1 VETTGLNL
9 YNEGTILVG
18 YLSQQECTQF
28 QEGTVFMKAW
38 IDQRIGR
45 QFLFVFY
52 LFIGLILLTSLA
64 VYMYTENRIEQTT
77 SSLENISERRTNATE
92 LFETWQSMQYEMR
105 GYVILGDEAMLARV
119 KEKQDLIEIQTAW
132 FETNAVTEKEKTYA
146 SDARTL
152 FSAYQQRVMP
162 SLERYVIAKREGTV
176 TEPFLKMPTLGK
188 VTPQAEP
195 PADRKFKINSK
206 SAADMSASIV
216 DMETVFTEYRN
227 SLNEEEN
234 QLREQLAT
242 HTKWAQVLWLLS
254 LLAVLLVLFI
264 AARPYV
270 KRLTGQLQNL
280 IINSDRLADERIIPI
295 PAAVSS
301 RNEVGQL
308 TNSFRQMASSLAT
321 QRNQV
326 EEEREKTARLLH
338 SIRDAVIYVEHTT
351 HEKFANQALFIMFN
365 QAATKRSEMDL
376 YRLDADLEELGLQVD
391 QKDSFLSF
399 MRRAF
404 DGESM
409 EESVTFSM
417 NQEERFIQ
425 MYAEKIHLRGTRHG
439 TMLVFRD
446 VTQETEVDRLKT
458 ELVSTVSHELRTP
471 LTSIIGFTELLRYRT
486 MPAERIDQ
494 YLGMIHQETLRLE
507 DLISNLL
514 DVQRMESGKQTY
526 HSRPESLHTI
536 LKETIAIHQGASEH
550 HQLALEC
557 DTNLYVYGDR
567 DRLSQ
572 LFTNLLHNAIKY
584 SPEGGKV
591 AVCVTN
597 DKSDVIE
604 ISIQDTGIGIP
615 TSALPKLFDKFYRVD
630 NSASR
635 KIGGTGLGLAICKEI
650 AEGHGGTIRV
660 DSSVGHGSTFTII
673 LPKYAAED
681 QLSS

>member
-1 VETTGLNL
+1 
-9 YNEGTILVG
+9 
-18 YLSQQECTQF
+18 
-28 QEGTVFMKAW
+28 MKAW

-119 KEKQDLIEIQTAW
+119 KEKQDLIEIQTTW

-365 QAATKRSEMDL
+365 QAATKRNEMDL

-391 QKDSFLSF
+391 QKDSFFSF

-550 HQLALEC
+550 HQLDLEC

>member
-1 VETTGLNL
+1 METTGLNL

-365 QAATKRSEMDL
+365 QAATKRNEMDL

-391 QKDSFLSF
+391 QKDSFFSF

>member
-1 VETTGLNL
+1 
-9 YNEGTILVG
+9 
-18 YLSQQECTQF
+18 
-28 QEGTVFMKAW
+28 
-38 IDQRIGR
+38 
-45 QFLFVFY
+45 
-52 LFIGLILLTSLA
+52 
-64 VYMYTENRIEQTT
+64 
-77 SSLENISERRTNATE
+77 
-92 LFETWQSMQYEMR
+92 
-105 GYVILGDEAMLARV
+105 
-119 KEKQDLIEIQTAW
+119 
-132 FETNAVTEKEKTYA
+132 
-146 SDARTL
+146 
-152 FSAYQQRVMP
+152 
-162 SLERYVIAKREGTV
+162 
-176 TEPFLKMPTLGK
+176 
-188 VTPQAEP
+188 
-195 PADRKFKINSK
+195 
-206 SAADMSASIV
+206 
-216 DMETVFTEYRN
+216 
-227 SLNEEEN
+227 
-234 QLREQLAT
+234 
-242 HTKWAQVLWLLS
+242 
-254 LLAVLLVLFI
+254 
-264 AARPYV
+264 
-270 KRLTGQLQNL
+270 
-280 IINSDRLADERIIPI
+280 
-295 PAAVSS
+295 
-301 RNEVGQL
+301 
-308 TNSFRQMASSLAT
+308 MASSLAT

-351 HEKFANQALFIMFN
+351 HERFANQALFVMFN
-365 QAATKRSEMDL
+365 QAATKRNEMDL

-391 QKDSFLSF
+391 QKDSFFSF

-486 MPAERIDQ
+486 MPAERIEQ
-494 YLGMIHQETLRLE
+494 YLGMIHKETLRLE

-526 HSRPESLHTI
+526 HSQPESLHAI

-550 HQLALEC
+550 HQLSLEC

-572 LFTNLLHNAIKY
+572 LFTNMLHNAIKY
-584 SPEGGKV
+584 SPDGGKV

-604 ISIQDTGIGIP
+604 ISIQDAGIGIP
-615 TSALPKLFDKFYRVD
+615 ASALPKLFDKFYRVD

-650 AEGHGGTIRV
+650 AEGHGGTIHV

>member
-1 VETTGLNL
+1 M
-9 YNEGTILVG
+9 
-18 YLSQQECTQF
+18 ECTQF
-28 QEGTVFMKAW
+28 QEGTVYMKAW

-64 VYMYTENRIEQTT
+64 VYVFTENRIEQTT
-77 SSLENISERRTNATE
+77 TSLENVSERRTNATE

-105 GYVILGDEAMLARV
+105 GYVILGDEEMLTRV
-119 KEKQDLIEIQTAW
+119 KDKQALIETQTAW
-132 FETNAVTEKEKTYA
+132 FEANAVTEKEKLYA

-152 FSAYQQRVMP
+152 FSAYQERVMP
-162 SLERYVIAKREGTV
+162 SLERYVVAKRAGTV
-176 TEPFLKMPTLGK
+176 TEPFLQMPTLGK

-216 DMETVFTEYRN
+216 DMESVFTEYRN

-254 LLAVLLVLFI
+254 LLGVLLVLFI

-270 KRLTGQLQNL
+270 QRLTGQLQDL
-280 IINSDRLADERIIPI
+280 IVNSGRLAHEQVV
-295 PAAVSS
+295 PAQWGSS

-308 TNSFRQMASSLAT
+308 TDSFRQMASSLAT
-321 QRNQV
+321 QRHQV

-351 HEKFANQALFIMFN
+351 NDKMANQALFVMFN
-365 QAATKRSEMDL
+365 QAVTKRNEMDL
-376 YRLDADLEELGLQVD
+376 YRLDADLEALGLQVD
-391 QKDSFLSF
+391 QKDAFFSF

-404 DGESM
+404 EGESM

-471 LTSIIGFTELLRYRT
+471 LTSIIGFTELLRYRSLQ
-486 MPAERIDQ
+486 PERVDQ

-514 DVQRMESGKQTY
+514 DVQRMESGQQAYDNK
-526 HSRPESLHTI
+526 PERLHDI
-536 LKETIAIHQGASEH
+536 LAETIAMHQGSSLH
-550 HQLALEC
+550 HNLTLEC
-557 DTNLYVYGDR
+557 GTNLLVYGDR

-591 AVCVTN
+591 AVCVTH
-597 DKSDVIE
+597 DQADTIE
-604 ISIQDTGIGIP
+604 ISVQDKGIGIP
-615 TSALPKLFDKFYRVD
+615 ESAISKLFDKFYRVD

-650 AEGHGGTIRV
+650 AEGHGGSIHV
-660 DSSVGHGSTFTII
+660 DSSVGEGSTFTIT
-673 LPKYAAED
+673 LPKYVAED
-681 QLSS
+681 KMSS

>member
-1 VETTGLNL
+1 
-9 YNEGTILVG
+9 
-18 YLSQQECTQF
+18 
-28 QEGTVFMKAW
+28 MKAW
-38 IDQRIGR
+38 IDERIGR

-64 VYMYTENRIEQTT
+64 VYVYTENKIEQTT
-77 SSLENISERRTNATE
+77 SSLENVSERRTNATE

-105 GYVILGDEAMLARV
+105 GYVLLGDEELLARV
-119 KEKQDLIEIQTAW
+119 KEKQDLIETQTAW
-132 FETNAVTEKEKTYA
+132 FETNAVTEKEQTYA
-146 SDARTL
+146 RDARTL

-162 SLERYVIAKREGTV
+162 SLERYVSAKREGTV
-176 TEPFLKMPTLGK
+176 TEPFLQMPTLGK

-195 PADRKFKINSK
+195 EADRKFKINAK
-206 SAADMSASIV
+206 SSADMSASIV

-227 SLNEEEN
+227 ALNTEEN

-254 LLAVLLVLFI
+254 LLAVLFVLFI

-270 KRLTGQLQNL
+270 QRLTGQLQEL
-280 IINSDRLADERIIPI
+280 IMNSERLTDDRVIPI
-295 PAAVSS
+295 PVLAST

-308 TNSFRQMASSLAT
+308 NDSFRQMASSLSS
-321 QRNQV
+321 QRYQV

-351 HEKFANQALFIMFN
+351 HEKLANQALFVMFN
-365 QAATKRSEMDL
+365 QAITKRNEMDL

-391 QKDSFLSF
+391 QKDSFFSF

-404 DGESM
+404 DGEGT

-417 NQEERFIQ
+417 SQEARFIQ

-471 LTSIIGFTELLRYRT
+471 LTSIIGFTELMRYRK
-486 MPAERIDQ
+486 MPAERTDQ

-526 HSRPESLHTI
+526 QNEPESLYNI
-536 LKETIAIHQGASEH
+536 LAETIAVHQGASQH
-550 HQLALEC
+550 HDLSFEC
-557 DTNLYVYGDR
+557 DAEILVYGDR
-567 DRLSQ
+567 NRLSQ
-572 LFTNLLHNAIKY
+572 LFTNLLHNAVKY
-584 SPEGGKV
+584 SPNGGKV
-591 AVCVTN
+591 TVCVTN
-597 DKSDVIE
+597 EQSDGVE
-604 ISIQDTGIGIP
+604 ISVEDSGIGIP

-650 AEGHGGTIRV
+650 VEGHGGTIRV
-660 DSSVGHGSTFTII
+660 DSRLGLGSTFTIV
-673 LPKYAAED
+673 LPKYIEED
-681 QLSS
+681 KMSG

>member
-1 VETTGLNL
+1 
-9 YNEGTILVG
+9 
-18 YLSQQECTQF
+18 
-28 QEGTVFMKAW
+28 MKAW

-52 LFIGLILLTSLA
+52 LFIGLILLTSLG
-64 VYMYTENRIEQTT
+64 VYVYTENRIEQTT
-77 SSLENISERRTNATE
+77 TSLENVSERRTNATE

-105 GYVILGDEAMLARV
+105 GYVILGDEEMLTRV
-119 KEKQDLIEIQTAW
+119 KDKQALIETQTAW
-132 FETNAVTEKEKTYA
+132 FEANAVTEKEKVYA

-152 FSAYQQRVMP
+152 FSAYQERVMP
-162 SLERYVIAKREGTV
+162 SLERYVVAKRTGTV
-176 TEPFLKMPTLGK
+176 TEPFLQMPTLGK

-216 DMETVFTEYRN
+216 DMESVFTEYRN
-227 SLNEEEN
+227 SLNDEEN
-234 QLREQLAT
+234 MLREQLAT

-270 KRLTGQLQNL
+270 QRLTGQLQDL
-280 IINSDRLADERIIPI
+280 IVNSGRLADEQTVPMQW
-295 PAAVSS
+295 ASS

-308 TNSFRQMASSLAT
+308 TDSFRQMASSLAM
-321 QRNQV
+321 QRHQV

-351 HEKFANQALFIMFN
+351 NEKMANQALFVMFN
-365 QAATKRSEMDL
+365 QAITKRNEMDL
-376 YRLDADLEELGLQVD
+376 YRLDADLEALGLQVD
-391 QKDSFLSF
+391 QKDAFFSF
-399 MRRAF
+399 MRHAF
-404 DGESM
+404 EGEGM

-417 NQEERFIQ
+417 NQEARFIQ

-471 LTSIIGFTELLRYRT
+471 LTSIIGFTELLRYRSLQ
-486 MPAERIDQ
+486 PDRVDQ

-514 DVQRMESGKQTY
+514 DVQRMESGQQAY
-526 HSRPESLHTI
+526 EYQPERLHDI
-536 LKETIAIHQGASEH
+536 LSETIALHQGASQH
-550 HQLALEC
+550 HALTLEC
-557 DTNLYVYGDR
+557 DTNLLVYGDR
-567 DRLSQ
+567 NRLSQ

-584 SPEGGKV
+584 SPDGGKV
-591 AVCVTN
+591 AVCVTH
-597 DKSDVIE
+597 DQTDTIE
-604 ISIQDTGIGIP
+604 ISVQDKGIGIP
-615 TSALPKLFDKFYRVD
+615 ESAISKLFDKFYRVD

-650 AEGHGGTIRV
+650 AEGHGGSIHV
-660 DSSVGHGSTFTII
+660 DSRVGHGSTFTIT
-673 LPKYAAED
+673 LPKYVAED
-681 QLSS
+681 KMSS

>member
-1 VETTGLNL
+1 
-9 YNEGTILVG
+9 
-18 YLSQQECTQF
+18 
-28 QEGTVFMKAW
+28 MKAW
-38 IDQRIGR
+38 IDERIGR

-64 VYMYTENRIEQTT
+64 VYVYTENRIEETT
-77 SSLENISERRTNATE
+77 SSLENVSERRTNATE

-105 GYVILGDEAMLARV
+105 GYVLLGDEELLVRV
-119 KEKQDLIEIQTAW
+119 KEKQVLIETQTAW
-132 FETNAVTEKEKTYA
+132 FETNAVTEKEQTYA
-146 SDARTL
+146 GDARAL

-162 SLERYVIAKREGTV
+162 SLERYVVAKREGTV
-176 TEPFLKMPTLGK
+176 TEPFLQMPTLGK
-188 VTPQAEP
+188 VTPQTEAQ
-195 PADRKFKINSK
+195 ADRKFKINSK

-227 SLNEEEN
+227 ALNAEEN

-254 LLAVLLVLFI
+254 LLTVLLVLFI

-270 KRLTGQLQNL
+270 QRLTGQLQEL
-280 IINSDRLADERIIPI
+280 ITNSKRLTDDRVIPV
-295 PAAVSS
+295 PVLVST

-308 TNSFRQMASSLAT
+308 TDSFRQMASSLSS
-321 QRNQV
+321 QRYQV

-351 HEKFANQALFIMFN
+351 HEKLANQALFVMFN
-365 QAATKRSEMDL
+365 QAITKQNETDL

-391 QKDSFLSF
+391 QKDSFFSF

-404 DGESM
+404 DGEAM

-471 LTSIIGFTELLRYRT
+471 LTSIIGFTELMRYRT
-486 MPAERIDQ
+486 MPAERTDQ

-526 HSRPESLHTI
+526 QNEPESLYDI
-536 LKETIAIHQGASEH
+536 LAETIAVHQGASQH
-550 HQLALEC
+550 HYLSFEC
-557 DTNLYVYGDR
+557 DTDVLVYGDR
-567 DRLSQ
+567 NRLSQ

-584 SPEGGKV
+584 SPNGGKV
-591 AVCVTN
+591 AVSVTN
-597 DKSDVIE
+597 DQSDGVE
-604 ISIQDTGIGIP
+604 ISVTDSGIGIP

-650 AEGHGGTIRV
+650 VEGHDGTIRV
-660 DSSVGHGSTFTII
+660 DSRVGLGSTFTIV
-673 LPKYAAED
+673 LPKYIEED
-681 QLSS
+681 QMSG

>member
-1 VETTGLNL
+1 
-9 YNEGTILVG
+9 
-18 YLSQQECTQF
+18 
-28 QEGTVFMKAW
+28 MKAW

-162 SLERYVIAKREGTV
+162 SLERYVIAKREETV

-188 VTPQAEP
+188 VNPQAEP

-234 QLREQLAT
+234 LLREQLAT

-270 KRLTGQLQNL
+270 QRLTGQLHEL
-280 IINSDRLADERIIPI
+280 IINSERLADERIIPI

-365 QAATKRSEMDL
+365 QAATKRNEMDL

-391 QKDSFLSF
+391 QKDSFFSF

-417 NQEERFIQ
+417 NQEARFIQ

-486 MPAERIDQ
+486 MPAERTDQ

-526 HSRPESLHTI
+526 HSQPESLHDI
-536 LKETIAIHQGASEH
+536 LKETIAVHQGASEH

-584 SPEGGKV
+584 SPDGGKV

-615 TSALPKLFDKFYRVD
+615 MAALPKLFDKFYRVD

-650 AEGHGGTIRV
+650 AEGHGGSIRV

-673 LPKYAAED
+673 LPKYSMED
-681 QLSS
+681 QMSS

>member
-1 VETTGLNL
+1 
-9 YNEGTILVG
+9 
-18 YLSQQECTQF
+18 
-28 QEGTVFMKAW
+28 MKAW

-119 KEKQDLIEIQTAW
+119 KDKQDLIEIQTAW

-270 KRLTGQLQNL
+270 KRLTGQLQEL
-280 IINSDRLADERIIPI
+280 IVNSERLADERIIPI

-365 QAATKRSEMDL
+365 QAATKRNEMDL
-376 YRLDADLEELGLQVD
+376 YRLDADLEELGFQVD
-391 QKDSFLSF
+391 QKDSFFSF

-526 HSRPESLHTI
+526 HSQPESLHAI

-550 HQLALEC
+550 HQLDLEC

-660 DSSVGHGSTFTII
+660 DSSVGHGSTFTIV

>member
-1 VETTGLNL
+1 M
-9 YNEGTILVG
+9 
-18 YLSQQECTQF
+18 QF
-28 QEGTVFMKAW
+28 QEGTVYMKAW

-64 VYMYTENRIEQTT
+64 VYVYTENRIEQTT
-77 SSLENISERRTNATE
+77 TSLENVSERRTNATE

-105 GYVILGDEAMLARV
+105 GYVILGDEEMLTRV
-119 KEKQDLIEIQTAW
+119 KDKQALIETQTAW
-132 FETNAVTEKEKTYA
+132 FEANAVTEKEKVYA

-152 FSAYQQRVMP
+152 FSAYQERVMP
-162 SLERYVIAKREGTV
+162 SLERYVVAKRAGTV
-176 TEPFLKMPTLGK
+176 TEPFLQMPTLGK

-216 DMETVFTEYRN
+216 DMESVFTEYRN
-227 SLNEEEN
+227 SLNDEEN
-234 QLREQLAT
+234 VLREQLAT
-242 HTKWAQVLWLLS
+242 HTQWAQVLWLLS

-264 AARPYV
+264 VARPYV
-270 KRLTGQLQNL
+270 HRLTGQLQDL
-280 IINSDRLADERIIPI
+280 IVNSGRLADEQIVPMQS
-295 PAAVSS
+295 ASS

-308 TNSFRQMASSLAT
+308 TDSFRQMASSLAM
-321 QRNQV
+321 QRHQV

-351 HEKFANQALFIMFN
+351 NEKMANQALFVMFN
-365 QAATKRSEMDL
+365 QAITKRNEMDL

-391 QKDSFLSF
+391 QKESFFSF

-404 DGESM
+404 EGEGM

-417 NQEERFIQ
+417 NQEARFIQ

-471 LTSIIGFTELLRYRT
+471 LTSIIGFTELLRYRSLQS
-486 MPAERIDQ
+486 ERIDQ

-514 DVQRMESGKQTY
+514 DVQRMESGQQAY
-526 HSRPESLHTI
+526 DNQPERLHDI
-536 LKETIAIHQGASEH
+536 LIETIALHQGASQH
-550 HQLALEC
+550 HALTLEC
-557 DTNLYVYGDR
+557 DTNLLVYGDR
-567 DRLSQ
+567 NRLSQ

-584 SPEGGKV
+584 SPDGGKV
-591 AVCVTN
+591 AVCVTHHT
-597 DKSDVIE
+597 SDFID
-604 ISIQDTGIGIP
+604 ISIQDAGIGIP
-615 TSALPKLFDKFYRVD
+615 TSAVPKLFDKFYRVD

-650 AEGHGGTIRV
+650 AEGHGGSIHV
-660 DSSVGHGSTFTII
+660 DSRVGHGSTFTIT
-673 LPKYAAED
+673 LPKYVAED
-681 QLSS
+681 KMSS

>member
-1 VETTGLNL
+1 
-9 YNEGTILVG
+9 
-18 YLSQQECTQF
+18 
-28 QEGTVFMKAW
+28 MKAW
-38 IDQRIGR
+38 IDERIGR

-64 VYMYTENRIEQTT
+64 VYIYTENRIEQTT

-105 GYVILGDEAMLARV
+105 GYVLLGDDEMLARV
-119 KEKQDLIEIQTAW
+119 KEKQELIETQTAW

-162 SLERYVIAKREGTV
+162 SLERYVVAKREGTV

-234 QLREQLAT
+234 QLREQLAA
-242 HTKWAQVLWLLS
+242 HTKWAQALWLLS
-254 LLAVLLVLFI
+254 LLAVLLILFI

-270 KRLTGQLQNL
+270 QRLTGQLQEL
-280 IINSDRLADERIIPI
+280 IKNSERLTDDQIIPLPI
-295 PAAVSS
+295 LAST

-308 TNSFRQMASSLAT
+308 TDSFRQMASSLST
-321 QRNQV
+321 QRDQV

-351 HEKFANQALFIMFN
+351 HEKFANQALFVMFN
-365 QAATKRSEMDL
+365 QAVTKRNEMDL

-391 QKDSFLSF
+391 QKDSFFSF

-404 DGESM
+404 DGKGM

-458 ELVSTVSHELRTP
+458 ELVATVSHELRTP
-471 LTSIIGFTELLRYRT
+471 LTSIIGFTELLRYRK
-486 MPAERIDQ
+486 MPAERTDQ

-526 HSRPESLHTI
+526 QNEPESLHDI
-536 LKETIAIHQGASEH
+536 LAETIAIHQGASQH
-550 HQLALEC
+550 HNLSLEC
-557 DTNLYVYGDR
+557 DTNILVYGDR
-567 DRLSQ
+567 NRLSQ
-572 LFTNLLHNAIKY
+572 LFTNLLHNAVKY
-584 SPEGGKV
+584 SPNGGQV

-597 DKSDVIE
+597 DQSDVVE
-604 ISIQDTGIGIP
+604 ISVQDSGIGIP
-615 TSALPKLFDKFYRVD
+615 KSAIPKLFDKFYRVD

-650 AEGHGGTIRV
+650 AEGHGGTIQV
-660 DSSVGHGSTFTII
+660 DSRVGLGSTFTIV
-673 LPKYAAED
+673 LPKYIAED
-681 QLSS
+681 KMSG

>member
-1 VETTGLNL
+1 
-9 YNEGTILVG
+9 
-18 YLSQQECTQF
+18 
-28 QEGTVFMKAW
+28 MKAW
-38 IDQRIGR
+38 IDERIGR

-64 VYMYTENRIEQTT
+64 VYVYTENKIEQTT
-77 SSLENISERRTNATE
+77 SSLENVSERRTNATE

-105 GYVILGDEAMLARV
+105 GYVLLGDEAMLVRV
-119 KEKQDLIEIQTAW
+119 KEKQDLIETQTAW
-132 FETNAVTEKEKTYA
+132 FEANAVTAKEQTYA
-146 SDARTL
+146 GDARTL

-162 SLERYVIAKREGTV
+162 SLERYVVAKREGSV
-176 TEPFLKMPTLGK
+176 NEPFLQMPTLGK
-188 VTPQAEP
+188 VTPQTEP
-195 PADRKFKINSK
+195 AADRKFKINSK

-254 LLAVLLVLFI
+254 LLAVLLILFI

-270 KRLTGQLQNL
+270 QRLTGQLQEL
-280 IINSDRLADERIIPI
+280 IKNSERLTDDRVIPI
-295 PAAVSS
+295 PVLVST

-308 TNSFRQMASSLAT
+308 TDSFRQMASSLSA
-321 QRNQV
+321 QRYQV

-351 HEKFANQALFIMFN
+351 HEKFANQALFVMFN
-365 QAATKRSEMDL
+365 QAVTKRNEMDL

-391 QKDSFLSF
+391 QKDSFFSF

-404 DGESM
+404 DGEGM

-471 LTSIIGFTELLRYRT
+471 LTSIIGFTELLRYRK
-486 MPAERIDQ
+486 MPAERTDQ

-526 HSRPESLHTI
+526 QNAPESLQDI
-536 LKETIAIHQGASEH
+536 LAETIAVHQGSSQH
-550 HQLALEC
+550 HDLSLVC
-557 DTNLYVYGDR
+557 DTDVLVYGDR

-572 LFTNLLHNAIKY
+572 LFTNLLHNAVKY
-584 SPEGGKV
+584 SPNGGKV
-591 AVCVTN
+591 AVCVTHEQ
-597 DKSDVIE
+597 SDVVE
-604 ISIQDTGIGIP
+604 ISIRDSGIGIP

-660 DSSVGHGSTFTII
+660 DSRVGLGSTFTIV
-673 LPKYAAED
+673 LPKYIAED
-681 QLSS
+681 KMSG